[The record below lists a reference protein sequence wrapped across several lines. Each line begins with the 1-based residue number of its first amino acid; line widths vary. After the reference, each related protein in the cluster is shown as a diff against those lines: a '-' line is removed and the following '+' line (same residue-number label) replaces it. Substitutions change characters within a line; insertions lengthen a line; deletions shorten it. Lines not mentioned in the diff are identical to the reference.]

1 MPVNRR
7 SSVEVRSN
15 IELQNISHAA
25 DGSQQDANASITS
38 AISNVTDTTT
48 TTTAAIQESNKK
60 KVSLTPTFKSSW
72 LLWWNSE
79 EWWSCWIGLI
89 FFGSIASA
97 VKHNIPQPQFL
108 PWEHNPFHTFDTA
121 GNFGL
126 FVIFA
131 VMGMLLWIAMAAT
144 GAPHWKRFPVGFVC
158 VFMIALISKMLAS
171 NVVLK
176 KGSVGDSIW
185 AIILGC
191 VIRNVM
197 SWATKSSILPPWLKV
212 AQQTELYIA
221 ISLVLLCIDISVLRP
236 LAPRALFVSWIDTP
250 TLFIVVAYFGW
261 KVLNIDTQTA
271 IIMSGATFIC
281 GSSAAIA
288 LGASMG
294 VPHKTEMP
302 IAIISIFTI
311 PSIIALPYVAK
322 RMALSATVSGAWFG
336 GCVDSTGAVIAAAS
350 IYGDHDAINTSA
362 IVKMM
367 QNVLIGP
374 LSVIMAW
381 AWSRYELQA
390 AYKREEELLNRNES
404 LDDAVVQEQV
414 LDDNDAAV
422 GEDSNTPSVKHPRNI
437 HAPSKP
443 KEKAYI
449 LLWKRFPKFVIG
461 FIVTAV
467 LFNTT
472 ISDDTE
478 IRTRVN
484 DYCFYVSEWFSTLS
498 FVSIGMG
505 LQLSDMKQNIRNLG
519 KLVTLYIVAQMVDI
533 IVTCVLAWTA
543 FTYL

>member
-1 MPVNRR
+1 M
-7 SSVEVRSN
+7 
-15 IELQNISHAA
+15 
-25 DGSQQDANASITS
+25 
-38 AISNVTDTTT
+38 
-48 TTTAAIQESNKK
+48 
-60 KVSLTPTFKSSW
+60 
-72 LLWWNSE
+72 
-79 EWWSCWIGLI
+79 
-89 FFGSIASA
+89 
-97 VKHNIPQPQFL
+97 
-108 PWEHNPFHTFDTA
+108 
-121 GNFGL
+121 
-126 FVIFA
+126 
-131 VMGMLLWIAMAAT
+131 
-144 GAPHWKRFPVGFVC
+144 
-158 VFMIALISKMLAS
+158 
-171 NVVLK
+171 
-176 KGSVGDSIW
+176 
-185 AIILGC
+185 
-191 VIRNVM
+191 
-197 SWATKSSILPPWLKV
+197 

-250 TLFIVVAYFGW
+250 TLFMVVAYFGW
-261 KVLNIDTQTA
+261 KVLKIDTQTA

-322 RMALSATVSGAWFG
+322 RLAFSAMVSGAWFG

-350 IYGDHDAINTSA
+350 IYGDKDAINTSA
-362 IVKMM
+362 VVKMM

-374 LSVIMAW
+374 LSVLMAW

-390 AYKREEELLNRNES
+390 VYKREEELLSRHEN
-404 LDDAVVQEQV
+404 LDNAVVQQEDENV
-414 LDDNDAAV
+414 AL
-422 GEDSNTPSVKHPRNI
+422 EDSNTPSVKHPRNV

-443 KEKAYI
+443 QEKAYV

-461 FIVTAV
+461 FIITAV

-472 ISDDTE
+472 IDSDAQV
-478 IRTRVN
+478 RSLVN
-484 DYCFYVSEWFSTLS
+484 SFCFYVSEWFSTLS

-505 LQLSDMKQNIRNLG
+505 LQINDMKQNIRSLG

-533 IVTCVLAWTA
+533 VVTGVLAWTA

>member
-1 MPVNRR
+1 MSLVTKT
-7 SSVEVRSN
+7 N
-15 IELQNISHAA
+15 I
-25 DGSQQDANASITS
+25 
-38 AISNVTDTTT
+38 
-48 TTTAAIQESNKK
+48 
-60 KVSLTPTFKSSW
+60 
-72 LLWWNSE
+72 
-79 EWWSCWIGLI
+79 
-89 FFGSIASA
+89 
-97 VKHNIPQPQFL
+97 
-108 PWEHNPFHTFDTA
+108 
-121 GNFGL
+121 
-126 FVIFA
+126 
-131 VMGMLLWIAMAAT
+131 
-144 GAPHWKRFPVGFVC
+144 
-158 VFMIALISKMLAS
+158 LA
-171 NVVLK
+171 
-176 KGSVGDSIW
+176 
-185 AIILGC
+185 
-191 VIRNVM
+191 
-197 SWATKSSILPPWLKV
+197 PWLKV

-261 KVLNIDTQTA
+261 KILKIDTQTS

-288 LGASMG
+288 LGSSMG
-294 VPHKTEMP
+294 VPQKTEMP

-390 AYKREEELLNRNES
+390 AYKREEELLNRNEN
-404 LDDAVVQEQV
+404 LDDAVVQEQIV
-414 LDDNDAAV
+414 LDDIA

-449 LLWKRFPKFVIG
+449 LLWKRFPKFVLG
-461 FIVTAV
+461 FIITAV

-472 ISDDTE
+472 ISDDTA
-478 IRTRVN
+478 TRAQVN

-505 LQLSDMKQNIRNLG
+505 LQLSDIKQNIRSLG
-519 KLVTLYIVAQMVDI
+519 KLITLYIVAQMVDI

>member
-1 MPVNRR
+1 M
-7 SSVEVRSN
+7 
-15 IELQNISHAA
+15 
-25 DGSQQDANASITS
+25 
-38 AISNVTDTTT
+38 
-48 TTTAAIQESNKK
+48 
-60 KVSLTPTFKSSW
+60 
-72 LLWWNSE
+72 
-79 EWWSCWIGLI
+79 
-89 FFGSIASA
+89 
-97 VKHNIPQPQFL
+97 
-108 PWEHNPFHTFDTA
+108 
-121 GNFGL
+121 
-126 FVIFA
+126 
-131 VMGMLLWIAMAAT
+131 
-144 GAPHWKRFPVGFVC
+144 
-158 VFMIALISKMLAS
+158 
-171 NVVLK
+171 LK

-191 VIRNVM
+191 FIRNVM
-197 SWATKSSILPPWLKV
+197 SVITKSSILAPWLKV

-261 KVLNIDTQTA
+261 KVLKIDTQTA

-322 RMALSATVSGAWFG
+322 RMELSATVSGAWFG

-350 IYGDHDAINTSA
+350 IYGDHEAINTSA

-390 AYKREEELLNRNES
+390 AYKREEELINRNED
-404 LDDAVVQEQV
+404 LDDAVVQEQI
-414 LDDNDAAV
+414 LDDAAGAA

-443 KEKAYI
+443 REKAYI

-461 FIVTAV
+461 FIITAV

-472 ISDDTE
+472 ISEDTE
-478 IRTRVN
+478 TRTLVN
-484 DYCFYVSEWFSTLS
+484 NFCFYVSEWFSTLS

-505 LQLSDMKQNIRNLG
+505 LQLSDLKQNIRSLG

-533 IVTCVLAWTA
+533 VITCVLAWTA

>member
-1 MPVNRR
+1 MPVTRR
-7 SSVEVRSN
+7 SSVEVGSN
-15 IELQNISHAA
+15 IELKKISHSNGNP
-25 DGSQQDANASITS
+25 DGITS
-38 AISNVTDTTT
+38 SAASAVSEVIDTTT
-48 TTTAAIQESNKK
+48 SSTAPSSVHNNNKSK
-60 KVSLTPTFKSSW
+60 SKRSIPFKSSW
-72 LLWWNSE
+72 LMWWNSE

-89 FFGSIASA
+89 FFGCIASA
-97 VKHNIPQPQFL
+97 VKHNIPQPEFL
-108 PWEHNPFHTFDTA
+108 PWETNPFHTFGTT

-131 VMGMLLWIAMAAT
+131 VMGILLWIAMAAT
-144 GAPHWKRFPVGFVC
+144 RAPNYMRFPIGFVC
-158 VFMIALISKMLAS
+158 VFMIALVSKMLAS

-191 VIRNVM
+191 FIRNVM
-197 SWATKSSILPPWLKV
+197 SFVTKSSILAPWLKV

-261 KVLNIDTQTA
+261 KVLKIDTQTA

-390 AYKREEELLNRNES
+390 AYKREEELLNRNEN

-414 LDDNDAAV
+414 LDDTA
-422 GEDSNTPSVKHPRNI
+422 GEDSTTPSVKHPRNI

-461 FIVTAV
+461 FIITAV

-472 ISDDTE
+472 ISEDAET
-478 IRTRVN
+478 RTRVN
-484 DYCFYVSEWFSTLS
+484 DFCFYVSEWFSTLS

-505 LQLSDMKQNIRNLG
+505 LQLSDMKQNIRSLG

-533 IVTCVLAWTA
+533 VVTCVLAWTA

>member
-1 MPVNRR
+1 MM
-7 SSVEVRSN
+7 
-15 IELQNISHAA
+15 
-25 DGSQQDANASITS
+25 
-38 AISNVTDTTT
+38 
-48 TTTAAIQESNKK
+48 
-60 KVSLTPTFKSSW
+60 
-72 LLWWNSE
+72 
-79 EWWSCWIGLI
+79 GL
-89 FFGSIASA
+89 
-97 VKHNIPQPQFL
+97 
-108 PWEHNPFHTFDTA
+108 
-121 GNFGL
+121 
-126 FVIFA
+126 
-131 VMGMLLWIAMAAT
+131 LLWIAMWAIN
-144 GAPHWKRFPVGFVC
+144 APNWRRFPIGYIC
-158 VFMIALISKMLAS
+158 VFFIALVSKILAN

-176 KGSVGDSIW
+176 KASIGDSIW
-185 AIILGC
+185 AIIFGC
-191 VIRNVM
+191 FVRNTL
-197 SWATKSSILPPWLKV
+197 SYFTKSNILPPWLKV

-250 TLFIVVAYFGW
+250 TLFIVIAYFGW
-261 KVLNIDTQTA
+261 QVLQIDTQTA

-288 LGASMG
+288 LGSSMG

-322 RMALSATVSGAWFG
+322 RLALSATVSGAWFG

-362 IVKMM
+362 VVKMM

-374 LSVIMAW
+374 LSVVMAW

-390 AYKREEELLNRNES
+390 AYKREEELLGRNENP
-404 LDDAVVQEQV
+404 DDAIVQSQ
-414 LDDNDAAV
+414 LDEPTETE
-422 GEDSNTPSVKHPRNI
+422 GINTPSVKHPRNI
-437 HAPSKP
+437 HAPSRP
-443 KEKAYI
+443 KESAYV

-461 FIVTAV
+461 FIITAV

-472 ISDDTE
+472 IDTAD
-478 IRTRVN
+478 TRSLVN
-484 DYCFYVSEWFSTLS
+484 SFCFYVSEWFSTLS

-505 LQLSDMKQNIRNLG
+505 LQISDMKQNIRSLG

-533 IVTCVLAWTA
+533 VVTCVLAWTA